1 MCYYIIKKEKKIVV
15 NKMTEEKATY
25 IRIRISKEI
34 KEQFQQLTKEK
45 AINQSELIRQLIINW
60 INRQQK

>member
-1 MCYYIIKKEKKIVV
+1 
-15 NKMTEEKATY
+15 MTEEKATY
-25 IRIRISKEI
+25 IRISKVV
-34 KEQFQQLTKEK
+34 KEQFQRLTKEK

>member
-1 MCYYIIKKEKKIVV
+1 
-15 NKMTEEKATY
+15 MTEEKATY

-45 AINQSELIRQLIINW
+45 AINQSEHIRQLIINW
-60 INRQQK
+60 INRQQNK